1 MVRLSVGFSLV
12 VFPLFMLSTL
22 FVLSLGVAQSSVPI
36 VLPVAE
42 TPPVVDSSE
51 RMGGERFGDA
61 DDPAIWVH
69 PTNPEQSLVMA
80 SLKKGGLEV
89 YDLSGKVVQSIA
101 PEGVRYNNVDIAY
114 GFSLADKTVDI
125 VVASDRYKDNLA
137 VFSIDAMTGN
147 LEDITAP
154 DNSLIFTSE
163 GESSNEETTAYGLA
177 LYQNSGNTYA
187 FVSRRET
194 GDVAQ
199 LELLNNGQ
207 GQVSYTVIRT
217 LSLPIPEGGELADA
231 QIEGMVVDTALGV
244 LYLGQE
250 NAGVWKVST
259 DPASEEPPTLLQAVG
274 EILQADVEGLTIYYG
289 KDSEGYL
296 LVSSQGN
303 NTFAVFTRTDNTY
316 LGSFQVGDNA
326 DLDGSEACDGAQV
339 INIPLGSQF
348 SQGLLVVQDGNNLP
362 EVMVEDNG
370 EMVNVS
376 TSFKYVPWEN
386 VAKAFNPP
394 LLIDTLGYQV
404 R

>member
-1 MVRLSVGFSLV
+1 MSCSSMRFLLGV
-12 VFPLFMLSTL
+12 VLTL
-22 FVLSLGVAQSSVPI
+22 FVLHYSLAQSS
-36 VLPVAE
+36 LPVILPVVE
-42 TPPVVDSSE
+42 TPPIVDSEE
-51 RMGGERFGDA
+51 RPGGERFGDA

-89 YDLSGKVVQSIA
+89 YDLSGNVVQSIA
-101 PEGVRYNNVDIAY
+101 PEGVRYNNVDVAY

-137 VFSIDAMTGN
+137 IFSIDAVTGN

-154 DNSLIFTSE
+154 NNPLIFTPE

-177 LYQNSGNTYA
+177 LYQDSSTTYA

-199 LELLNNGQ
+199 LELRDNGE
-207 GQVSYTVIRT
+207 GQVMYSTVRT
-217 LSLPIPEGGELADA
+217 FSLPTPEGGELADA
-231 QIEGMVVDTALGV
+231 QIEGMVVDTALGI

-250 NAGVWKVST
+250 NVGVWKVSA
-259 DPASEEPPTLLQAVG
+259 DPANEEPPTLLQAVG
-274 EILQADVEGLTIYYG
+274 DILQADVEGLTIYYG

-326 DLDGSEACDGAQV
+326 DIDGSEACDGAQV

-362 EVMVEDNG
+362 EVMVKDSG
-370 EMVNVS
+370 EMANAS